1 MYLKSNTLLLD
12 DVFENL
18 RLFKMCLK
26 IYHLVSSKFL
36 SAQGLEDWRKI
47 RILTDIDMLW
57 MVEKELEEEY
67 VTQFIDMQKLGINIW
82 KIMIRMKNRYIL
94 NIWDIKSLSS
104 LAMLQKLPVND
115 FEFIEDTS
123 QFIEDFIK
131 SYSEESDEGF
141 FLDVDV

>member
-1 MYLKSNTLLLD
+1 
-12 DVFENL
+12 
-18 RLFKMCLK
+18 
-26 IYHLVSSKFL
+26 
-36 SAQGLEDWRKI
+36 
-47 RILTDIDMLW
+47 
-57 MVEKELEEEY
+57 
-67 VTQFIDMQKLGINIW
+67 
-82 KIMIRMKNRYIL
+82 MIRMKNRYIL

-141 FLDVDV
+141 FLEVDV

>member
-1 MYLKSNTLLLD
+1 
-12 DVFENL
+12 
-18 RLFKMCLK
+18 
-26 IYHLVSSKFL
+26 
-36 SAQGLEDWRKI
+36 
-47 RILTDIDMLW
+47 
-57 MVEKELEEEY
+57 
-67 VTQFIDMQKLGINIW
+67 
-82 KIMIRMKNRYIL
+82 MIRMKNRYIL